1 MKDQE
6 SWSIYWI
13 LRSRRNPVMGHFF
26 GFQAQTL
33 FWKHTN
39 GMGLVK
45 EMPKYF
51 VDESILELSL
61 KE

>member
-1 MKDQE
+1 
-6 SWSIYWI
+6 
-13 LRSRRNPVMGHFF
+13 MGHFF